1 MTEAAPITDYERFL
15 AALPNDIRDDCEAK
29 LRGSGLAANH
39 PVFLALAELYEKQ
52 SQKPARDFVQEA
64 AAHSDLGQKLLDD
77 LKALPETMLARLEPQ
92 LVGLMKMFE
101 SPIAKLDIAATSLQR
116 NVEALPVLL
125 LGNRPD
131 RDQAS
136 AEVESEGGSGKWPS
150 SLRSRLVKIL
160 HGAGLVLSDRTA
172 WLATGTVS
180 FLFWFGV
187 SATVLGIGSGHLSR
201 SYNRAFQERVAHMEA
216 DSVTNTITLNR
227 LLALGLAIKIE
238 RGSSSDDWFLV
249 LQGARKAAAPV
260 DSPEGPA
267 VEVWR

>member
-15 AALPNDIRDDCEAK
+15 AALPRDIRDDCEAK

-52 SQKPARDFVQEA
+52 SQKPTRDFVQEA
-64 AAHSDLGQKLLDD
+64 AAHADLGQKLLDD
-77 LKALPETMLARLEPQ
+77 LKALPEAMLARLEPQ

-101 SPIAKLDIAATSLQR
+101 SPIAKLDVAATSLQR

-125 LGNRPD
+125 LGDRPG

-136 AEVESEGGSGKWPS
+136 AEVELQPGSEKSF
-150 SLRSRLVKIL
+150 LRSRLVKIL
-160 HGAGLVLSDRTA
+160 HGAGLILSDRTA
-172 WLATGTVS
+172 WLVTGAIS

-201 SYNRAFQERVAHMEA
+201 SYDRAFQQRVAHMEA